1 MAKKAKRHDGIIA
14 IVAANVKRLRN
25 GRNPKLSREKL
36 GFEADLDRTYISA
49 VERRKRNITIS
60 VLARLAKA
68 LKVRPAELVEPPPK
82 RR

>member
-1 MAKKAKRHDGIIA
+1 VRQDVCVCGEAK
-14 IVAANVKRLRN
+14 L
-25 GRNPKLSREKL
+25 
-36 GFEADLDRTYISA
+36 DL

>member
-1 MAKKAKRHDGIIA
+1 MFPMAWDSGIIA
-14 IVAANVKRLRN
+14 VVAVNVRRLRK
-25 GRNPKLSREKL
+25 GLSLSQEEL
-36 GFEADLDRTYISA
+36 GFVAKLDRTYVSL
-49 VERRKRNITIS
+49 VERQKRNISIS